1 MDLDFVYKVEFKT
14 KGLVYRDCDEGV
26 DQVVQSEWRELD
38 PYYDKDTA
46 VEVSVALINI
56 GVRAHIVELNRFEV
70 KRRKAIEE
78 IGHAYIEMYSNLK
91 TARL

>member
-1 MDLDFVYKVEFKT
+1 MSLIPTMTKT
-14 KGLVYRDCDEGV
+14 
-26 DQVVQSEWRELD
+26 Q
-38 PYYDKDTA
+38 P
-46 VEVSVALINI
+46 VEVSVALNNV

-91 TARL
+91 TARLK